1 MMQLGLSGIMSSLGT
16 GRVQNH
22 QAIKVENQF
31 LKDNFI
37 YSAYFIA
44 SVQDMC
50 IQEYHV
56 MDFLQQ
62 VREHC
67 IPRDTLRGRC

>member
-16 GRVQNH
+16 GSVQNH

-37 YSAYFIA
+37 YSLYFIA

-50 IQEYHV
+50 IQAY
-56 MDFLQQ
+56 
-62 VREHC
+62 
-67 IPRDTLRGRC
+67 

>member
-1 MMQLGLSGIMSSLGT
+1 MMPLGLSGIMSSLGT
-16 GRVQNH
+16 GSVQNH

-37 YSAYFIA
+37 YSLYFIA

-50 IQEYHV
+50 IQAYQV
-56 MDFLQQ
+56 MDFLQR
-62 VREHC
+62 VR
-67 IPRDTLRGRC
+67 